1 MIIITAIRNYSK
13 REVTYGKSIDY
24 KNISVE
30 QLLENFNEDYS
41 DRDDYL
47 VISNII
53 NELKKNSD
61 DSGKYYEAL
70 DYYYSKRISK
80 SKFKKSVNEL
90 FERVGNSSYSIKL
103 YKEKSTSNTYIAEIV
118 GEEQSGYIGI
128 ILNSNSSTYNIF
140 YIE

>member
-1 MIIITAIRNYSK
+1 MDKLLNFFEELSMKNRVIIALVFIVFMIIITAIRNYSK
-13 REVTYGKSIDY
+13 KEVTYGKSIDY

-80 SKFKKSVNEL
+80 SKFKN
-90 FERVGNSSYSIKL
+90 G
-103 YKEKSTSNTYIAEIV
+103 
-118 GEEQSGYIGI
+118 
-128 ILNSNSSTYNIF
+128 
-140 YIE
+140 